1 MRKFIKF
8 CVTAAMLLIVVGLI
22 AGIAITFAG
31 GGNELLEMVKN
42 GELTLSEDDFNFSA
56 EDFGNNIEI
65 NEIEPIYDLDDVE
78 IFKSDKEIMSGD
90 IPLTAI
96 QSDGVEDLDI
106 NLGGGEFFIK
116 KSPDSNFYIQAEN
129 VEKLQIYTDN
139 DTLHLK
145 ALRDD
150 INDNETTVELY
161 LPEKMY
167 EEMSVSLGAGM
178 VMLEDSVSVSSFEGE
193 IGAGQMIME
202 GIDCNNMSVKVGAGE
217 FVGENVNVK
226 LDADLKIGAGHIQMD
241 GYVGENLDVKCSMGA
256 AEIYLANAETDFNYE
271 VECVAGS
278 VQIGEHEYNAF
289 AFGDSESDINDSEI
303 DNNASGEIS
312 IDCSMGSVVVEF
324 G

>member
-1 MRKFIKF
+1 MKKFIKF
-8 CVTAAMLLIVVGLI
+8 CLITAMILILVGLI
-22 AGIAITFAG
+22 GGIVSAVAG
-31 GGNELLEMVKN
+31 GDRELVSMIKN
-42 GELTLSEDDFNFSA
+42 GELTITGSEIENSLD
-56 EDFGNNIEI
+56 NIKDKVAI
-65 NEIEPIYDLDDVE
+65 NEREPLYELDDVE
-78 IFKSDKEIMSGD
+78 IFKNDKEIMSGD

-96 QSDGVEDLDI
+96 SADGVEELDI

-116 KSPDSNFYIQAEN
+116 KSSDSNFYIQAEN

-150 INDNETTVELY
+150 ISDKETVVDLY
-161 LPEKMY
+161 IPEKMY

-178 VMLEDSVSVSSFEGE
+178 VMLEDSVSVDSFEGE

-226 LDADLKIGAGHIQMD
+226 VDADLKIGAGHIQMD
-241 GYVGENLDVKCSMGA
+241 GYVGENLDVKCSMGG

-278 VQIGEHEYNAF
+278 VQIGEYEYNAF
-289 AFGDSESDINDSEI
+289 IFGDSESDSNGREI
-303 DNNASGEIS
+303 DNNASGNIC

-324 G
+324 E